1 MFIYK
6 SYHLL
11 LGSLLFC
18 ISNHL
23 HLPLLASLRQ
33 FVKQIQKRLFLI
45 VKDVAALN
53 LQLQNVILTVD
64 WQVLAT
70 RVARLA
76 LSQVRVKGSHPP
88 CPAADSVPSLRPPRR
103 YVRLEGTVGRNEWF
117 AVSCVRKRSL
127 VWQVVPQLRRSV
139 DVAQDHSLVDR
150 SQRVT
155 VSE

>member
-103 YVRLEGTVGRNEWF
+103 YVRLEGIVGRNEWF